1 MQYLLLI
8 YEREADWNAMNEK
21 EKGTIFQEYMAFTQ
35 GIMKSGHR
43 RAGDALQPV
52 STATTVRM
60 RNGKTVT
67 TDGPFAETRE
77 QLGGYFLVEA
87 KNLDEAIN
95 IAGQI
100 PGARKGT
107 VEIGPLVDLPNLRW
121 GKKTGRNNRKKGGK
135 KLMPSTTPMNPVP
148 KGMLWTGR
156 VLSALVT
163 LFMLFD
169 GTIKVIK
176 LPAAMEGT
184 AKLGYP
190 LTEVFPLGVVALV
203 CTLLYAIPRTAVL
216 GA

>member
-1 MQYLLLI
+1 
-8 YEREADWNAMNEK
+8 
-21 EKGTIFQEYMAFTQ
+21 
-35 GIMKSGHR
+35 
-43 RAGDALQPV
+43 
-52 STATTVRM
+52 VR
-60 RNGKTVT
+60 
-67 TDGPFAETRE
+67 
-77 QLGGYFLVEA
+77 
-87 KNLDEAIN
+87 
-95 IAGQI
+95 
-100 PGARKGT
+100 
-107 VEIGPLVDLPNLRW
+107 
-121 GKKTGRNNRKKGGK
+121 K

-190 LTEVFPLGVVALV
+190 LTEVFPLGVVVLV

-216 GA
+216 GAILLTAYFGGATATQVRVQDAWFIFPVVIGMLTWGGLFLRDDRVRALIPLRRN